1 MPTTKKHSEKKVASP
16 ATRRGGGKFEGF
28 SETEREAIKNR
39 AKELV
44 AEAKAGK
51 NRAEGEKQVQKAIA
65 GLSGTDHTLAKQLHA
80 LITKTAPQLFP
91 KTWYGFPAYANAE
104 GKVIC
109 FFQYAGKFK
118 ARYATLGFSDIATL
132 DDGEMWPVAFAL
144 KKITPVEEKKIVELV
159 KKAVL

>member
-1 MPTTKKHSEKKVASP
+1 MATATAS
-16 ATRRGGGKFEGF
+16 TF
-28 SETEREAIKNR
+28 SDTEREAMKAR
-39 AKELV
+39 AKELA

-51 NRAEGEKQVQKAIA
+51 NRAEGEKAVQKAIA
-65 GLSGTDHTLAKQLHA
+65 GLSGTDKTIATALHT
-80 LITKTAPQLFP
+80 LITKTAPSLFP

-118 ARYATLGFSDIATL
+118 ARYATLGFNDGAML

-144 KKITPVEEKKIVELV
+144 KKITPVEEKQIIALV
-159 KKAVL
+159 KKAVK